1 MHDDWVDW
9 VRLSGR
15 KFPLDDVR
23 ADPDNY
29 ARALA
34 AARTEKS
41 AECLCRP
48 TPLQLVTR
56 ATQSGRHHLAC
67 WPGTGPKHRPQCA
80 FHRLDP
86 ETSGASAY
94 TDSAIREAADGTSIR
109 FAAPLVSNPSETTRA
124 AVDQNAYPGVG
135 RRSMGLLGLVHH
147 LWEASRLTAWSA
159 GSRARTWADVARA
172 VEQYAQTL
180 TISRQPAERCLF
192 TVPAYRRE
200 LAAAN
205 LAAFD
210 TFVATLQADRKQI
223 RRGFVLGEIKSI
235 DEGQYGLRYQLAHQ
249 SRQRQ
254 IFVNAELD
262 SRLRSSYRPAFAQ
275 AGEDAG
281 GRKVGLFYV
290 ERSRNGFTI
299 AVDAA
304 VMLTNS
310 AYIPSDSSFEVRMA
324 DALHAAG
331 RSFIKPVTYD
341 AASDAVFPD
350 YVLTDT
356 TAPTYVEVWGLP
368 GREDYERRKAEK
380 IAHYQRAAA
389 TLIEWNV
396 GNPMPNLRHTGGGYR
411 DRLSAS

>member
-1 MHDDWVDW
+1 MYTDW

-15 KFPLDDVR
+15 KFPLEDVR

-48 TPLQLVTR
+48 EPLPLVTR

-67 WPGTGPKHRPQCA
+67 WPGTGSKHLPQCA
-80 FHRLDP
+80 FHRLDAD
-86 ETSGASAY
+86 TSGASAY
-94 TDSAIREAADGTSIR
+94 TESAIRETTDGTSIR
-109 FAAPLVSNPSETTRA
+109 FAAPLVSNPSENTTTRA
-124 AVDQNAYPGVG
+124 VLDQNTYPGIG

-159 GSRARTWADVARA
+159 DSRPRTWDDVARA
-172 VEQYAQTL
+172 VDEYAPTL
-180 TISRQPAERCLF
+180 TISRQPATRVLF

-200 LAAAN
+200 LAAKN

-210 TFVATLQADRKQI
+210 DFVATLRADQKQI

-235 DEGQYGLRYQLAHQ
+235 DKGQYGLRYQLAHQ
-249 SRQRQ
+249 NPQRQ
-254 IFVNAELD
+254 IFLSADLD
-262 SRLRSSYRPAFAQ
+262 ARLRSSYRHAFAQ
-275 AGEDAG
+275 AGQDAG

-290 ERSRNGFTI
+290 ERSRGGYAI

-310 AYIPSDSSFEVRMA
+310 AYIPSDSSFEVCMA

-356 TAPTYVEVWGLP
+356 TTPTYVEVWGLP

-380 IAHYQRAAA
+380 IAHYQRTAA

-396 GNPMPNLRHTGGGYR
+396 GNPLPSLRR
-411 DRLSAS
+411 NAA